1 MSVVKPEISLKKNVI
16 KRRSPPR
23 SGRLLGGDHALH
35 HAGGEIHA
43 EHLAD
48 AAAVA
53 VGGKQTV
60 TKEQSE
66 AEDRGAKRFEHG
78 GDEVDFEKCGR
89 GGDGCDQQR
98 QETSPAPGGG
108 GEDFHG
114 GGDGSDGSDDG
125 GALGQI

>member
-1 MSVVKPEISLKKNVI
+1 MSLKKNVM
-16 KRRSPPR
+16 KRRSPPAF
-23 SGRLLGGDHALH
+23 GQAVGGDHALH

-53 VGGKQTV
+53 VGGEQTV

-89 GGDGCDQQR
+89 SGDGCDQQR
-98 QETSPAPGGG
+98 QETRPASPGDG